1 MPPTL
6 TEQQI
11 DKLNDIFNDDKA
23 SALRKMLKPGLFR
36 KSVLPVDA
44 VDKKGMGLLSIAA
57 FNNAVKC
64 MKVLLDAGADVNQR
78 DKDGDTPLHWAAG
91 MLIHT
96 EAVRLLLAAGADSTV
111 QNKEGDTPLNFV
123 RSREAS
129 ECRKLLKEDMR
140 ARGLDVPDGPVM
152 TLDELRQK
160 LNRNAILFRSHAAQ
174 EAAAGTQSWLGCV
187 TWQQPGEER
196 PVDAE
201 GTPLEPLATIFVRDL
216 PYIPASLKNL
226 ELITIYAPEE
236 AWAMDPEVEPRL
248 GCVIRSYTRLE
259 GLEPCKAESTG
270 LVSCILTPEHVGND
284 IPKWPCCGGSKELWE
299 EICEHEICR
308 GKDYQDDIYPTDH
321 ETHKLGGYPT
331 YAQDAPEIPEGYEFV
346 LQISHDDNAGL
357 GIGDC
362 GNYYFYYNPVT
373 NDWRVYSDCY

>member
-1 MPPTL
+1 MHPIL

-11 DKLNDIFNDDKA
+11 DKLDDIFDDDKA

-140 ARGLDVPDGPVM
+140 ARGLDVPDGPTM

-160 LNRNAILFRSHAAQ
+160 LNREAILFRSRAAHG
-174 EAAAGTQSWLGCV
+174 EPAGTQSWLGRV
-187 TWQQPGEER
+187 TWQHPGEER

-201 GTPLEPLATIFVRDL
+201 GTPLESLATIFVRDL
-216 PYIPASLKNL
+216 PYVPAPLRKL
-226 ELITIYAPEE
+226 ELITIFAPQE
-236 AWAMDPEVEPRL
+236 AWAMVPEEEPRL
-248 GCVIRSYTRLE
+248 GCVIRGYASVE
-259 GLEPCKAESTG
+259 NLEPCDYESSELTP
-270 LVSCILTPEHVGND
+270 CILTPEHVGND
-284 IPKWPCCGGSKELWE
+284 IPKWPDCGGSKELWE

-308 GKDYQDDIYPTDH
+308 GKDYQDDIYPKDY

-331 YAQDAPEIPEGYEFV
+331 YAQGDPELPESYEFV

-357 GIGDC
+357 DIGDC
-362 GNYYFYYNPVT
+362 GNYFFYYNASE
-373 NDWRVYSDCY
+373 NDWRVYADCY

>member
-1 MPPTL
+1 MHPIL

-11 DKLNDIFNDDKA
+11 DKLDDIFDDDKA

-123 RSREAS
+123 RLREAS

-140 ARGLDVPDGPVM
+140 ARGLDVPDGPTM
-152 TLDELRQK
+152 TLDELRRK
-160 LNRNAILFRSHAAQ
+160 LNREAILFRSRAAHG
-174 EAAAGTQSWLGCV
+174 EPAGTQSWLGRV
-187 TWQQPGEER
+187 TWQHPGEER

-201 GTPLEPLATIFVRDL
+201 GTPLESLATIFVRDL
-216 PYIPASLKNL
+216 PYVPAPLRKL
-226 ELITIYAPEE
+226 ELITIFAPQE
-236 AWAMDPEVEPRL
+236 AWAMVPEEEPRL
-248 GCVIRSYTRLE
+248 GCVIRGYASVE
-259 GLEPCKAESTG
+259 NLEPCDYESSELTP
-270 LVSCILTPEHVGND
+270 CILTPEHVGND
-284 IPKWPCCGGSKELWE
+284 IPKWPDCGGSKELWE

-308 GKDYQDDIYPTDH
+308 GKDYQDDIYPKDY

-331 YAQDAPEIPEGYEFV
+331 YAQGDPELPESYEFV

-357 GIGDC
+357 DIGDC
-362 GNYYFYYNPVT
+362 GNYFFYYNASE
-373 NDWRVYSDCY
+373 NDWRVYADCY

>member
-1 MPPTL
+1 MHPIL

-11 DKLNDIFNDDKA
+11 DKLDDIFDDDKA

-57 FNNAVKC
+57 FNNAIKC

-91 MLIHT
+91 MLIET

-140 ARGLDVPDGPVM
+140 ARGLDVPDGPTM

-160 LNRNAILFRSHAAQ
+160 LNREAILFRSRAALG
-174 EAAAGTQSWLGCV
+174 EPAGTQSWLGRV
-187 TWQQPGEER
+187 TWQHPGEER

-201 GTPLEPLATIFVRDL
+201 GTPLESLATIFVRDL
-216 PYIPASLKNL
+216 PYVPAPLRKL
-226 ELITIYAPEE
+226 ELITIFAPQE
-236 AWAMDPEVEPRL
+236 AWAMVPEEEPRL
-248 GCVIRSYTRLE
+248 GCVIRGYASVE
-259 GLEPCKAESTG
+259 NLEPCDYESSELTP
-270 LVSCILTPEHVGND
+270 CILTPEHVGND
-284 IPKWPCCGGSKELWE
+284 IPKWPDCGGSKELWE

-308 GKDYQDDIYPTDH
+308 GKDYQDDIYPKDY

-331 YAQDAPEIPEGYEFV
+331 YAQGAPELPESYEFV

-357 GIGDC
+357 DIGDC
-362 GNYYFYYNPVT
+362 GNYFFYYNASE
-373 NDWRVYSDCY
+373 NDWRVYADCY

>member
-1 MPPTL
+1 MHPIL

-11 DKLNDIFNDDKA
+11 DKLDDIFDDDKA

-91 MLIHT
+91 MLIET

-123 RSREAS
+123 RSRESS

-140 ARGLDVPDGPVM
+140 ARGLDVPDGPTM

-160 LNRNAILFRSHAAQ
+160 LNREAILFRSRAAHG
-174 EAAAGTQSWLGCV
+174 EPAGTQSWLGRV
-187 TWQQPGEER
+187 TWQHPGEER

-201 GTPLEPLATIFVRDL
+201 GTPLESLATIFVRDL
-216 PYIPASLKNL
+216 PYVPAPLRKL
-226 ELITIYAPEE
+226 ELITIFAPQE
-236 AWAMDPEVEPRL
+236 AWAMVPEEEPRL
-248 GCVIRSYTRLE
+248 GCVIRGYASVE
-259 GLEPCKAESTG
+259 NLEPCDYESSELTP
-270 LVSCILTPEHVGND
+270 CILTPEHVGND
-284 IPKWPCCGGSKELWE
+284 IPKWPDCGGSKELWE

-308 GKDYQDDIYPTDH
+308 DKDYQDDIYPKDY
-321 ETHKLGGYPT
+321 ETHKLGGYPS
-331 YAQDAPEIPEGYEFV
+331 YAQGAPELPESYEFV

-357 GIGDC
+357 DIGDC
-362 GNYYFYYNPVT
+362 GNYFFYYNASE
-373 NDWRVYSDCY
+373 NDWRVYADCY